1 MKGTGDSRGF
11 SLFEL
16 LVVIAIMG
24 ILAATALPR
33 FAEFRA
39 AAYDSR
45 AQQELRNL
53 AAAEELHRSLN
64 GDYTKELAELA
75 AFKPSAG
82 IAVEITSAGT
92 EAFSATAAHQGGR
105 HDYTWNS
112 ALDQPLAPSAR
123 R

>member
-1 MKGTGDSRGF
+1 MKKRTGF

-24 ILAATALPR
+24 ILAAAALPR

-53 AAAEELHRSLN
+53 AVAEELHRSLN
-64 GDYTKELAELA
+64 GSYTTQAGELV
-75 AFKPSAG
+75 AFKASTG
-82 IAVEITSAGT
+82 VEVQITRADEES
-92 EAFSATAAHQGGR
+92 FRATANHERGR
-105 HDYTWNS
+105 YDYSWDN
-112 ALDQPLAPSAR
+112 ALDEPLLASR
-123 R
+123 RP